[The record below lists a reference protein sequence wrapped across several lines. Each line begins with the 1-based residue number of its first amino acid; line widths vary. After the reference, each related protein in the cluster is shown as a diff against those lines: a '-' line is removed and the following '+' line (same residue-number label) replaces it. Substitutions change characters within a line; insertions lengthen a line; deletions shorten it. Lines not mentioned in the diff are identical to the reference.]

1 MKRFILLGALLLFCS
16 GSAFA
21 QVNKNGEQRIQQGVI
36 TETTVTTLDSVTVTK
51 QVRMSREQWRAY
63 RDSLRMVKYGA
74 RKQRQASIPRH
85 EAKRDFQQQAS
96 IPRYDAKRGFQQQ
109 ASFGWWWSE
118 SWSAPNYSAL
128 RFSYIGGRRFNDY
141 FFAGVGAGL
150 DIGVSNTYKP
160 TVMESV
166 DYRGDYH
173 YHVVEAGGGY
183 DYWTDLP
190 MQSIAIPLFVNFKG
204 YFIKTKVAPY
214 LSFSAGARL
223 STGKKLEIYNE
234 YGNYD
239 GKQRYGAFKP
249 FFEVA
254 AGVNYRKS
262 ADRNYTFQFGYYTH
276 NIKEFNG
283 GYGDFDLDN
292 EWCHGFSMS
301 VGMTF

>member
-16 GSAFA
+16 GGAFA

-63 RDSLRMVKYGA
+63 RDSLRMVRYGD
-74 RKQRQASIPRH
+74 RQQRQASIPRY
-85 EAKRDFQQQAS
+85 E
-96 IPRYDAKRGFQQQ
+96 AKRGFQQQ
-109 ASFGWWWSE
+109 ASFGWWWTDSY
-118 SWSAPNYSAL
+118 PGRNYSAL

-160 TVMESV
+160 TVKVIGVYIVEWAGS
-166 DYRGDYH
+166 YRDL
-173 YHVVEAGGGY
+173 V
-183 DYWTDLP
+183 DLP

-204 YFIKTKVAPY
+204 YFTKTKAAPY

-223 STGKKLEIYNE
+223 STGKKLVSYN
-234 YGNYD
+234 GN
-239 GKQRYGAFKP
+239 GVGIQRYGAFKP

-276 NIKEFNG
+276 NIKEFYG
-283 GYGDFDLDN
+283 WKGDFNLDN
-292 EWCHGFSMS
+292 EWSHGFSMS

>member
-1 MKRFILLGALLLFCS
+1 MKRFTLLGALLLFCS

-21 QVNKNGEQRIQQGVI
+21 QVNKSGEQRIQQGVI

-74 RKQRQASIPRH
+74 RKQRQASIPR
-85 EAKRDFQQQAS
+85 
-96 IPRYDAKRGFQQQ
+96 YDAKRGFQQQ
-109 ASFGWWWSE
+109 VSFGWWWTE
-118 SWSAPNYSAL
+118 SWEGPNYSAL

-141 FFAGVGAGL
+141 FFAGVGAGF

-160 TVMESV
+160 TAKESV
-166 DYRGDYH
+166 DYWGNSCY
-173 YHVVEAGGGY
+173 YVEDAYGR
-183 DYWTDLP
+183 DKSRVELP

-204 YFIKTKVAPY
+204 YFTKTKVAPY

-223 STGKKLEIYNE
+223 STGKKLEIRDHNSYYENHL
-234 YGNYD
+234 
-239 GKQRYGAFKP
+239 RYGVFKA

-276 NIKEFNG
+276 NIKEFE
-283 GYGDFDLDN
+283 GYRNDFDLDN
-292 EWCHGFSMS
+292 EWFHGFSMS

>member
-1 MKRFILLGALLLFCS
+1 MKRFILLGALLLLCS

-63 RDSLRMVKYGA
+63 RDSLRMVRYNA
-74 RKQRQASIPRH
+74 R
-85 EAKRDFQQQAS
+85 
-96 IPRYDAKRGFQQQ
+96 PRYDAKRGFQQQ
-109 ASFGWWWSE
+109 ASFGWWRTD
-118 SWSAPNYSAL
+118 SWDNRNYSAL

-160 TVMESV
+160 TAKA
-166 DYRGDYH
+166 DKRGYYR
-173 YHVVEAGGGY
+173 VEKASGWY
-183 DYWTDLP
+183 SSWTDLP

-204 YFIKTKVAPY
+204 YFTKTKVAPY

-234 YGNYD
+234 YVNYY

-276 NIKEFNG
+276 NIKGFDG
-283 GYGDFDLDN
+283 GYDFDLDN
-292 EWCHGFSMS
+292 EWRHGFSMS

>member
-1 MKRFILLGALLLFCS
+1 MKRFILLGALLLLCS

-21 QVNKNGEQRIQQGVI
+21 QANKNGEQRIQQGVI

-74 RKQRQASIPRH
+74 RKQRQASIPR
-85 EAKRDFQQQAS
+85 
-96 IPRYDAKRGFQQQ
+96 YDAKRGFQQQ
-109 ASFGWWWSE
+109 VSFGWWWTE
-118 SWSAPNYSAL
+118 SWEGPNYSAL

-160 TVMESV
+160 IAKESV
-166 DYRGDYH
+166 DYWGDSCY
-173 YHVVEAGGGY
+173 YVEDAYGWY
-183 DYWTDLP
+183 DHSTELP
-190 MQSIAIPLFVNFKG
+190 MQSIAIPLFVNLKG
-204 YFIKTKVAPY
+204 YFTKTKVAPY

-234 YGNYD
+234 SGNYD

-276 NIKEFNG
+276 NIKEFDGHSN
-283 GYGDFDLDN
+283 DFDLYN
-292 EWCHGFSMS
+292 EWSHGFSMS
-301 VGMTF
+301 IGMTF

>member
-1 MKRFILLGALLLFCS
+1 MKRLILIAVAIVLSLF
-16 GSAFA
+16 AAEA
-21 QVNKNGEQRIQQGVI
+21 QQDERYSQGVF
-36 TETTVTTLDSVTVTK
+36 TQTTTVTRTK
-51 QVRMSREQWRAY
+51 IERPKREKPERP
-63 RDSLRMVKYGA
+63 K
-74 RKQRQASIPRH
+74 
-85 EAKRDFQQQAS
+85 
-96 IPRYDAKRGFQQQ
+96 YDAKRGFQQQ
-109 ASFGWWWSE
+109 VSFGGWWTDSYNG
-118 SWSAPNYSAL
+118 PDYSAL

-160 TVMESV
+160 TAEA
-166 DYRGDYH
+166 DRRGY
-173 YHVVEAGGGY
+173 YEVETAGGWHKDWGY
-183 DYWTDLP
+183 LP

-204 YFIKTKVAPY
+204 YFTKTKVAPY

-234 YGNYD
+234 SGNYD

-254 AGVNYRKS
+254 AGINYRKT

-276 NIKEFNG
+276 NVKFFDGWVG
-283 GYGDFDLDN
+283 GFDLYN
-292 EWCHGFSMS
+292 RWSHGFSMS

>member
-1 MKRFILLGALLLFCS
+1 MMKRLFVTMLLALVTLCSYGQSGRLVHGCVFDAKGIPIEGAQIATINGDVLCRTNQDGTFKAQTSSLMSDLIITS
-16 GSAFA
+16 DGYKSKRVTSDGSYL
-21 QVNKNGEQRIQQGVI
+21 VI
-36 TETTVTTLDSVTVTK
+36 KMFKGSKV
-51 QVRMSREQWRAY
+51 Y
-63 RDSLRMVKYGA
+63 
-74 RKQRQASIPRH
+74 P
-85 EAKRDFQQQAS
+85 
-96 IPRYDAKRGFQQQ
+96 AKRGFQQQ
-109 ASFGWWWSE
+109 ASFGWWWTDSYCG
-118 SWSAPNYSAL
+118 PNYSAL

-160 TVMESV
+160 TVKYNGLYV
-166 DYRGDYH
+166 VKYRDW
-173 YHVVEAGGGY
+173 V
-183 DYWTDLP
+183 DLP

-204 YFIKTKVAPY
+204 YFTKTKAAPY

-234 YGNYD
+234 FGGYG

-276 NIKEFNG
+276 NIKEFYG
-283 GYGDFDLDN
+283 WKGDFNLDN
-292 EWCHGFSMS
+292 EWSHGFSMS
-301 VGMTF
+301 IGTTF

>member
-1 MKRFILLGALLLFCS
+1 MKRFILLGALLLLCS

-63 RDSLRMVKYGA
+63 RDSIRMVKYGA
-74 RKQRQASIPRH
+74 RKQR
-85 EAKRDFQQQAS
+85 QAS

-109 ASFGWWWSE
+109 ASFGWWWTDSYRGR
-118 SWSAPNYSAL
+118 NYSAL

-160 TVMESV
+160 TATL
-166 DYRGDYH
+166 DRWGDYEIETP
-173 YHVVEAGGGY
+173 YGWDNLV
-183 DYWTDLP
+183 DLP

-204 YFIKTKVAPY
+204 YFTKTKVAPY
-214 LSFSAGARL
+214 ISFSAGARL
-223 STGKKLEIYNE
+223 STGKKLELY
-234 YGNYD
+234 YGD
-239 GKQRYGAFKP
+239 DTGEQRYGAFKP

-276 NIKEFNG
+276 NIKDFYGWKGYFN
-283 GYGDFDLDN
+283 LDN
-292 EWCHGFSMS
+292 EWSHGFSMS

>member
-1 MKRFILLGALLLFCS
+1 MKRFILLGALLLLCS

-63 RDSLRMVKYGA
+63 RDSLRMVRYGD
-74 RKQRQASIPRH
+74 RQQRQASIPRY
-85 EAKRDFQQQAS
+85 E
-96 IPRYDAKRGFQQQ
+96 AKRGFQQQ
-109 ASFGWWWSE
+109 ASFGWWWTNSYHH
-118 SWSAPNYSAL
+118 SPSYSAL

-160 TVMESV
+160 TAKA
-166 DYRGDYH
+166 DRRGDYEILDH
-173 YHVVEAGGGY
+173 SYI
-183 DYWTDLP
+183 DLP

-204 YFIKTKVAPY
+204 YFTKTKVAPY

-234 YGNYD
+234 FGGYD
-239 GKQRYGAFKP
+239 GKKRYGAFKP
-249 FFEVA
+249 FCEVA
-254 AGVNYRKS
+254 VGVNYRKS

-276 NIKEFNG
+276 EIKQFFG
-283 GYGDFDLDN
+283 WYGDDNLYN
-292 EWCHGFSMS
+292 EWRHGFSMS

>member
-1 MKRFILLGALLLFCS
+1 MKRFTLLGALLLFCS
-16 GSAFA
+16 GGAFA

-63 RDSLRMVKYGA
+63 RDSLRMVRYGD
-74 RKQRQASIPRH
+74 RQQRQASIPRY
-85 EAKRDFQQQAS
+85 E
-96 IPRYDAKRGFQQQ
+96 AKRGFQQQ
-109 ASFGWWWSE
+109 ASFGWWWTDSYHG
-118 SWSAPNYSAL
+118 PNYSAL

-150 DIGVSNTYKP
+150 DIGVSNTYEPKAK
-160 TVMESV
+160 VIGVYIVEWAGS
-166 DYRGDYH
+166 YRDL
-173 YHVVEAGGGY
+173 V
-183 DYWTDLP
+183 DLP

-204 YFIKTKVAPY
+204 YFTKTKVAPY

-223 STGKKLEIYNE
+223 STGKKLEIYN
-234 YGNYD
+234 GND
-239 GKQRYGAFKP
+239 TGKQRYGALKP

-276 NIKEFNG
+276 NIKEFDG
-283 GYGDFDLDN
+283 WRGYFNLDN
-292 EWCHGFSMS
+292 EWRHGFSMS
-301 VGMTF
+301 IGMTF

>member
-1 MKRFILLGALLLFCS
+1 MKRFILLGALLLLFS

-21 QVNKNGEQRIQQGVI
+21 QVYKNGEQRIQQGVI
-36 TETTVTTLDSVTVTK
+36 TETTVTTLNSVTVTK
-51 QVRMSREQWRAY
+51 RVRMSREQWRAY
-63 RDSLRMVKYGA
+63 RDSLRVVRHNA
-74 RKQRQASIPRH
+74 RPRC
-85 EAKRDFQQQAS
+85 E
-96 IPRYDAKRGFQQQ
+96 AKRGFQQQ
-109 ASFGWWWSE
+109 VSFGWWWTDSYLGL
-118 SWSAPNYSAL
+118 NYSAL
-128 RFSYIGGRRFNDY
+128 RFSYIGGGRFNDY

-160 TVMESV
+160 TAKENAT
-166 DYRGDYH
+166 YFGDY
-173 YHVVEAGGGY
+173 VVETARGWY
-183 DYWTDLP
+183 DDWTDLP

-204 YFIKTKVAPY
+204 YFTKTKVAPY

-234 YGNYD
+234 SGNYD

-276 NIKEFNG
+276 NIKKFAGYVGYFNLFN
-283 GYGDFDLDN
+283 DWSN
-292 EWCHGFSMS
+292 GFSMS
-301 VGMTF
+301 IGMTF

>member
-21 QVNKNGEQRIQQGVI
+21 QANKNGEQRIQQGVI

-63 RDSLRMVKYGA
+63 RDSLRMVRYGD
-74 RKQRQASIPRH
+74 RQQRQALIT
-85 EAKRDFQQQAS
+85 
-96 IPRYDAKRGFQQQ
+96 RYNAKRGFQQQ
-109 ASFGWWWSE
+109 VSFGWWWSE
-118 SWSAPNYSAL
+118 SWEGPNHSAL

-160 TVMESV
+160 TAKESV
-166 DYRGDYH
+166 DYWGDSCY
-173 YHVVEAGGGY
+173 YVEDAYGW
-183 DYWTDLP
+183 DRNLVDLP

-204 YFIKTKVAPY
+204 YFTKTKVAPY

-223 STGKKLEIYNE
+223 STGKKLEIYDE

-239 GKQRYGAFKP
+239 GKKRYGAFKP

-254 AGVNYRKS
+254 VGVNYRKS

-276 NIKEFNG
+276 EIKKFYG
-283 GYGDFDLDN
+283 WYGYDN
-292 EWCHGFSMS
+292 LYNDWRHGFSMS

>member
-1 MKRFILLGALLLFCS
+1 MRRFILLGALLLLCS

-63 RDSLRMVKYGA
+63 QDSLRMVRYNA
-74 RKQRQASIPRH
+74 R
-85 EAKRDFQQQAS
+85 
-96 IPRYDAKRGFQQQ
+96 PRYDAKRGFQQQ
-109 ASFGWWWSE
+109 ASFGWWLTAS
-118 SWSAPNYSAL
+118 SPNYSAL
-128 RFSYIGGRRFNDY
+128 RFSYIGGMRFNDY

-150 DIGVSNTYKP
+150 DIGVSNTHNP
-160 TVMESV
+160 TAEDIRV
-166 DYRGDYH
+166 YI
-173 YHVVEAGGGY
+173 VEWAGGYSSRLG
-183 DYWTDLP
+183 LP

-204 YFIKTKVAPY
+204 YFTKTKVAPY

-223 STGKKLEIYNE
+223 STKKRVEL
-234 YGNYD
+234 GNSENII
-239 GKQRYGAFKP
+239 RYGAFKP

-276 NIKEFNG
+276 NIKEFDGWNG
-283 GYGDFDLDN
+283 YDLDN
-292 EWCHGFSMS
+292 EWSHGFSMS
-301 VGMTF
+301 IGMTF

>member
-16 GSAFA
+16 GGAFA

-63 RDSLRMVKYGA
+63 QDSLRMVRYGDWQ
-74 RKQRQASIPRH
+74 QRLALIT
-85 EAKRDFQQQAS
+85 
-96 IPRYDAKRGFQQQ
+96 RYDAKRGFQQQ
-109 ASFGWWWSE
+109 VSFGWWWTYSYN
-118 SWSAPNYSAL
+118 AYSAL
-128 RFSYIGGRRFNDY
+128 RFSYIGGKRFNDY

-160 TVMESV
+160 IAKEDRWGQYEINTE
-166 DYRGDYH
+166 DRPEH
-173 YHVVEAGGGY
+173 
-183 DYWTDLP
+183 DLP
-190 MQSIAIPLFVNFKG
+190 MQSIAIPLFVNLKG
-204 YFIKTKVAPY
+204 YFTKTKVAPY

-234 YGNYD
+234 YGNYY

-276 NIKEFNG
+276 NIKDFYGHLNDFN
-283 GYGDFDLDN
+283 LDN
-292 EWCHGFSMS
+292 DWNHGFSMS